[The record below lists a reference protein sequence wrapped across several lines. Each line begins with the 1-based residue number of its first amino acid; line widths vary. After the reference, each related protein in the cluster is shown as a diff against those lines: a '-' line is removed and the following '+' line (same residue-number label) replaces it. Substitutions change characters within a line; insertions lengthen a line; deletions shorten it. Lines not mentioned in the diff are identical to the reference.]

1 MELDSVKNDTTGLL
15 GERGGDASY
24 ITEDLISDFEGDS
37 TEADIDQSGVLGNHV
52 VRQRQTVY
60 WKSGP
65 VGSPDYGCQTT
76 RNWQASASRVSVE
89 YEGNCSTTNYT
100 YWRIRRI

>member
-1 MELDSVKNDTTGLL
+1 MAMEDTKRATTELL
-15 GERGGDASY
+15 GERAGDASY
-24 ITEDLISDFEGDS
+24 ISDDLISDYERDS
-37 TEADIDQSGVLGNHV
+37 TEADVDASGVLGNHV
-52 VRQRQTVY
+52 VRKRDTVY

-76 RNWQASASRVSVE
+76 RKWQASASRVSVD

-100 YWRIRRI
+100 YWRLRRR